1 MNKLL
6 KSKKYGSAMV
16 LAVLAIVIL
25 AAMGLGLLS
34 LGLNSRLSAVRGN
47 FEIQAKAAADAGLAK
62 SVYEMNEKLKVKPW
76 SDSSLPSETDS
87 AIQDSSETYSFAVT
101 GNSSAGYSV
110 ESTGKSGGVQKTIV
124 ASLPLVGPFEY
135 PVFGDSGLS
144 LYNASTVDQYNTDA
158 GTPTLVIGTNSTD
171 LRALA
176 LAQDSVIAG
185 DAVAGYNGN
194 ISTVIDNKGLIT
206 GNQYAMTEPQV
217 LPSVT
222 VPTALAALSSSGTLT
237 DGNVTASAKYTKI
250 DLGNSAIVRI
260 KGPVSL
266 YVTGDIKLGNSAQII
281 IDGNTPNSSLTIY
294 LGGDLVS
301 QNGSSIN
308 NQTLDPHK
316 FKLFGLD
323 TCTSIGFKNSSAF
336 YGAVYAPQA
345 MVNFFN
351 SANFYGSVMADSFYT
366 GAKANIHY
374 DASLRNV
381 TVNDDAVTFIIK
393 RWHE

>member
-1 MNKLL
+1 
-6 KSKKYGSAMV
+6 MV
-16 LAVLAIVIL
+16 LSVLAIVIL
-25 AAMGLGLLS
+25 ATTGLGLLS
-34 LGLNSRLSAVRGN
+34 LGINSRLSAVRGN
-47 FEIQAKAAADAGLAK
+47 FEVQAGAAADAGLAK
-62 SVYEMNEKLKVKPW
+62 ALYEMNEKLKVKPW

-87 AIQDSSETYSFAVT
+87 AIQDSNETYSFAVT
-101 GNSSAGYSV
+101 GTSSAGYSV
-110 ESTGKSGGVQKTIV
+110 ESTGKSGGVSKTIF

-135 PVFGDSGLS
+135 PVFGNSGLS

-158 GTPTLVIGTNSTD
+158 STPPLAIGTNSTD
-171 LRALA
+171 VRALA
-176 LAQDSVIAG
+176 LAQDSLIDG

-194 ISTVIDNKGLIT
+194 ISTVIDNKGTIS

-222 VPTALAALSSSGTLT
+222 VPAELAALTSLGTLT

-250 DLGNSAIVRI
+250 DLGNSAIFRI

-294 LGGDLVS
+294 LGGDIES

-316 FKLFGLD
+316 LKLFGLD
-323 TCTSIGFKNSSAF
+323 SCDEMTFKNSSAF
-336 YGAVYAPQA
+336 YGVVYAPKA
-345 MVNFFN
+345 MVNFDN
-351 SANFYGSVMADSFYT
+351 SANLYGSVISDSFYT

-381 TVNDDAVTFIIK
+381 TVNDDAVTFTVK
-393 RWHE
+393 KWHEE